1 MNRDKE
7 VLLDLIRASRLIV
20 EFCETLDYQTF
31 AEDLKTQSS
40 VLYQIVI
47 IGEAVNRLSPAF
59 TQAHPKIPINAIRGM
74 RNRVVHEYK
83 EVDIKILWEVIQI
96 NIPQLLQQ
104 IQTSLAE
111 MKE

>member
-1 MNRDKE
+1 M
-7 VLLDLIRASRLIV
+7 S
-20 EFCETLDYQTF
+20 FP
-31 AEDLKTQSS
+31 QSPW
-40 VLYQIVI
+40 V
-47 IGEAVNRLSPAF
+47 
-59 TQAHPKIPINAIRGM
+59 HPEIPINAIRGM

-104 IQTSLAE
+104 MQTSLAE

>member
-7 VLLDLIRASRLIV
+7 IVFDLIRASSLIL
-20 EFCETLDYQTF
+20 EFVKNLDYENF
-31 AEDLKTQSS
+31 VEDLKTQSS

-59 TQAHPKIPINAIRGM
+59 IQAYPEIPINAIRGM

-83 EVDIKILWEVIQI
+83 EVDIKILWEVIQT
-96 NIPQLLQQ
+96 NIP
-104 IQTSLAE
+104 
-111 MKE
+111 

>member
-1 MNRDKE
+1 LNYE
-7 VLLDLIRASRLIV
+7 
-20 EFCETLDYQTF
+20 TF

-40 VLYQIVI
+40 VLYQIEI

-59 TQAHPKIPINAIRGM
+59 TQAHPEIPINAIRGM

-83 EVDIKILWEVIQI
+83 EVDSKILWEVIQT

-104 IQTSLAE
+104 MQNSVTEINE
-111 MKE
+111 